1 MTNRTRP
8 SGEPGGVPSGTPT
21 RIEPKDD
28 AETTRGTMRENETAG
43 FLASI
48 GYNVEQRP
56 SVTGRKKP
64 DYKIEGRIFDCYAPI
79 TDKAYNIAD
88 LIREKVE
95 RGQADRIVLNLDDSE
110 VDIEELR
117 QQRVWSKPVDRT
129 SHTPVAGSPQTPLRK
144 GGNRCAPPFGRGGL
158 GGILCNYF

>member
-8 SGEPGGVPSGTPT
+8 SGEPGGVPSGSPT
-21 RIEPKDD
+21 QIEPKDD
-28 AETTRGTMRENETAG
+28 TETTRGIMRENETAVI
-43 FLASI
+43 LASL

-64 DYKIEGRIFDCYAPI
+64 DYQIEGRIFDCYAPI

-88 LIREKVE
+88 LIRKKVE

-110 VDIEELR
+110 VDLEELR
-117 QQRVWSKPVDRT
+117 QQLT
-129 SHTPVAGSPQTPLRK
+129 SSPIADLQEIVVVKAGKIMEFFPEE
-144 GGNRCAPPFGRGGL
+144 
-158 GGILCNYF
+158 